1 MCPHWYT
8 TKAAHQGS
16 NFRVPNCVPGP
27 HPLILDDLVF
37 ERYQVRVIEL
47 KLPLEGPISQAA
59 QLAQERNRFI
69 HHRDKVYAVSSLP
82 GAQPPYSC
90 ASAS

>member
-16 NFRVPNCVPGP
+16 NFCVPDCVLGA

-37 ERYQVRVIEL
+37 ERCQVRVIEL
-47 KLPLEGPISQAA
+47 KCNW
-59 QLAQERNRFI
+59 RVR
-69 HHRDKVYAVSSLP
+69 
-82 GAQPPYSC
+82 
-90 ASAS
+90 